1 MTPFDYERATD
12 ASSAVTRVASHPNAA
27 FLGGGT
33 NLVDHMR
40 LGVAH
45 PDLLVDVTRLP
56 LASIDVSS
64 DGLVRIGAG
73 VRNSDL
79 AANRVIRE
87 RYPVLSQALLAG
99 ASGQLRNLATTGGN
113 LLQRTRCAYFQDTT
127 VPCNKRSPGTG
138 CSALDGH
145 NRDHAILGA
154 SQHCVAVNP
163 SDMAVALTALD
174 ATIVVLGP
182 QGERRIPI
190 ADFHR
195 LPGDAPERDTV
206 LRHGDLII
214 AVELPALRVAAH
226 SAYYKV
232 RDRAS
237 YAFALISVAVA
248 LQVADGR
255 VEDVRIA
262 LGGVAHKPWRALRAE
277 ASLRGTAATD
287 ESFGRAAEAE
297 LADAKPLKHNAFKIP
312 LAYNTLRM
320 MLRNLAAGARS

>member
-1 MTPFDYERATD
+1 MTPFEYERATD
-12 ASSAVTRVASHPNAA
+12 ASSAVARVAAHPNAV

-33 NLVDHMR
+33 NLIDHMR
-40 LGVAH
+40 LGVTH

-56 LASIDVSS
+56 FARIDVSS

-79 AANRVIRE
+79 AANRTIRE

-127 VPCNKRSPGTG
+127 VPCNKRSPGAG
-138 CSALDGH
+138 CSAMDGH
-145 NRDHAILGA
+145 NREHAILGA
-154 SQHCVAVNP
+154 SRQCVAVNP

-174 ATIVVLGP
+174 ATVVVLGP

-195 LPGDAPERDTV
+195 LPGDAPELDTV

-237 YAFALISVAVA
+237 YAFALISVAAA

-255 VEDVRIA
+255 VQDVRIA

-277 ASLRGTAATD
+277 ESLRGVAATD
-287 ESFGRAAEAE
+287 ESFGRAAQAE
-297 LADAKPLKHNAFKIP
+297 LADARPLQHNAFKIP
-312 LAYNTLRM
+312 LVRNTLRM
-320 MLRNLAAGARS
+320 VLRKLAAGGPG

>member
-1 MTPFDYERATD
+1 MTPFEYERATD
-12 ASSAVTRVASHPNAA
+12 ASSAVARVAAHPNAV

-33 NLVDHMR
+33 NLIDHMR
-40 LGVAH
+40 LGVTH

-56 LASIDVSS
+56 FARIDVSS

-79 AANRVIRE
+79 AANRTIRE

-127 VPCNKRSPGTG
+127 VPCNKRSPGAG
-138 CSALDGH
+138 CSAMDGH
-145 NRDHAILGA
+145 NREHAILGA
-154 SQHCVAVNP
+154 SRQCVAVNP

-174 ATIVVLGP
+174 ATVVVLGP

-195 LPGDAPERDTV
+195 LPGDAPELDTV

-237 YAFALISVAVA
+237 YAFALISVAAA

-255 VEDVRIA
+255 VQDVRIA

-277 ASLRGTAATD
+277 DSLRGVAATD
-287 ESFGRAAEAE
+287 ESFGRAAQAE
-297 LADAKPLKHNAFKIP
+297 LADARPLQHNAFKIP
-312 LAYNTLRM
+312 LVRNTLRM
-320 MLRNLAAGARS
+320 VLRKLAAGGPG

>member
-12 ASSAVTRVASHPNAA
+12 ASSAVARVAAHPNAA

-56 LASIDVSS
+56 FARIDVLP

-79 AANRVIRE
+79 AADRTIRE

-127 VPCNKRSPGTG
+127 VPCNKRRPGAG

-174 ATIVVLGP
+174 ATVIVLGP
-182 QGERRIPI
+182 QGQRRIPV
-190 ADFHR
+190 AEFHR
-195 LPGDAPERDTV
+195 LPDDAPERDTV
-206 LRHGDLII
+206 LQHGDLII
-214 AVELPALRVAAH
+214 AVELPALRIAAH
-226 SAYYKV
+226 SIYYKV

-237 YAFALISVAVA
+237 YAFALVSVAA
-248 LQVADGR
+248 AMELADGR
-255 VEDVRIA
+255 VQDVRIA

-277 ASLRGTAATD
+277 ASLHGVAATD
-287 ESFGRAAEAE
+287 ENFDRAAEAE
-297 LADAKPLKHNAFKIP
+297 LADARPLRHNAFKIP
-312 LAYNTLRM
+312 LARNTLRM
-320 MLRNLAAGARS
+320 VLRNLAAGGSS

>member
-1 MTPFDYERATD
+1 
-12 ASSAVTRVASHPNAA
+12 VAARPNAV

-56 LASIDVSS
+56 LARIDVLP
-64 DGLVRIGAG
+64 DDTVRIGAG

-79 AANRVIRE
+79 AADRTIRE
-87 RYPVLSQALLAG
+87 RYPMLSQALLAG

-127 VPCNKRSPGTG
+127 VPCNKRSPGAG

-154 SQHCVAVNP
+154 SPQCVAVNP

-174 ATIVVLGP
+174 ATVIVLGT
-182 QGERRIPI
+182 QGQRRIPI

-195 LPGDAPERDTV
+195 LPGDAPERDTI
-206 LRHGDLII
+206 LEHGDLILAI
-214 AVELPALRVAAH
+214 ELPGLRVAAH
-226 SAYYKV
+226 STYYKV

-237 YAFALISVAVA
+237 YAFALVSVAVA

-255 VEDVRIA
+255 VQDVRIA

-277 ASLRGTAATD
+277 ASLHGATATE
-287 ESFGRAAEAE
+287 ESFGRAAAAE
-297 LADAKPLKHNAFKIP
+297 LADAEPLKHNAFKIP
-312 LAYNTLRM
+312 LARNTLRM
-320 MLRNLAAGARS
+320 VLLNLAAGAES

>member
-1 MTPFDYERATD
+1 MTPFEYERATD
-12 ASSAVTRVASHPNAA
+12 ASSAVARVAAHPNAV

-45 PDLLVDVTRLP
+45 PELLVDVTRLP
-56 LASIDVSS
+56 LARIEVSS
-64 DGLVRIGAG
+64 DGPVRIGAA

-79 AANRVIRE
+79 AADRTIRE

-127 VPCNKRSPGTG
+127 VPCNKRSPGAG
-138 CSALDGH
+138 CSAMDGY
-145 NRDHAILGA
+145 NREHAILGA

-174 ATIVVLGP
+174 AIVIVLGP

-206 LRHGDLII
+206 LQHGDLII

-226 SAYYKV
+226 STYYKV

-237 YAFALISVAVA
+237 YAFALVAVAVA

-255 VEDVRIA
+255 VRDVRIA

-277 ASLRGTAATD
+277 ASLRGAAATD

-297 LADAKPLKHNAFKIP
+297 LADARPLKHNAFKIP
-312 LAYNTLRM
+312 LARNTLRM
-320 MLRNLAAGARS
+320 VLCDLAAGARS

>member
-1 MTPFDYERATD
+1 MSPFEYERATD
-12 ASSAVTRVASHPNAA
+12 ASSAVARVAARPNAV

-45 PDLLVDVTRLP
+45 PDLVVDVTRLP
-56 LASIDVSS
+56 FAGIDVLS
-64 DGLVRIGAG
+64 DGTVRIGAG

-79 AANRVIRE
+79 AAHRTIRE

-127 VPCNKRSPGTG
+127 VPCNKRSPGAG
-138 CSALDGH
+138 CSALEGY

-154 SQHCVAVNP
+154 SQQCVAVNP

-174 ATIVVLGP
+174 ATVIVLGP
-182 QGERRIPI
+182 QGQRRIPI
-190 ADFHR
+190 GDFHR
-195 LPGDAPERDTV
+195 LPGNAPERDTV
-206 LRHGDLII
+206 LEHGDLIVT
-214 AVELPALRVAAH
+214 VELPTLAVAAH

-237 YAFALISVAVA
+237 YAFALVSVAVA
-248 LQVADGR
+248 LQVGDGR
-255 VEDVRIA
+255 VQDVRIA
-262 LGGVAHKPWRALRAE
+262 LGGIAHKPWRALRAE
-277 ASLRGTAATD
+277 ASLRGEAAT
-287 ESFGRAAEAE
+287 EENFARAAEAE
-297 LADAKPLKHNAFKIP
+297 LADAKSLTHNAFKIP
-312 LAYNTLRM
+312 LTRNTLRM
-320 MLRNLAAGARS
+320 VLRNLAAGVQS